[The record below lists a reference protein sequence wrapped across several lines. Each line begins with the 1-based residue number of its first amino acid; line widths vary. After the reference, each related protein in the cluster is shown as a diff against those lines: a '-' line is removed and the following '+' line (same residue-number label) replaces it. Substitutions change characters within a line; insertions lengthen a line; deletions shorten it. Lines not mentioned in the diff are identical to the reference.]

1 MSQNTLP
8 PTTLESTTPEP
19 SLDDALNKLLAMSFN
34 KPEMTSPIPACAG
47 SRLTSEVQPEIY
59 EATIVATD
67 RSEIHPDTNTESEL
81 GDGLLEDQ
89 SDCRSDL
96 DWADMEL
103 KLVYD
108 GPDGSMTP
116 MTEASWMDESLTPSS
131 CPGTPDAQMDL
142 SMVHSAGTM
151 DRISASGHVRMRLR
165 CLLNGIVLD
174 RLGLEFVQIRLA
186 VF

>member
-1 MSQNTLP
+1 M
-8 PTTLESTTPEP
+8 LESDNFEP
-19 SLDDALNKLLAMSFN
+19 SLDDALDKLLAMSFS
-34 KPEMTSPIPACAG
+34 KSEVVESPITASAG
-47 SRLTSEVQPEIY
+47 PQLTSEAQPEIF

-67 RSEIHPDTNTESEL
+67 RSEILPDTNTESEL

-103 KLVYD
+103 KMVYD

-116 MTEASWMDESLTPSS
+116 MTEASWMDDSLTPSS

-142 SMVHSAGTM
+142 SMAHSVGTM
-151 DRISASGHVRMRLR
+151 DRISASGHVRIGLQ
-165 CLLNGIVLD
+165 CLLIGSSW
-174 RLGLEFVQIRLA
+174 G
-186 VF
+186 